1 MQSTS
6 CKMPGWMKH
15 KLESMLPGEISV
27 SSYAD
32 DTILKVESKDE
43 VKSLSMKMKEKSEN
57 LA

>member
-1 MQSTS
+1 
-6 CKMPGWMKH
+6 MPGWMKH
-15 KLESMLPGEISV
+15 KLESVLPGEISI

>member
-1 MQSTS
+1 MRNT
-6 CKMPGWMKH
+6 G
-15 KLESMLPGEISV
+15 LEEAQAGIKIARRNINNLR
-27 SSYAD
+27 YAD